1 MQIPAVRFIK
11 AGWDAVLEMSQVQR
25 DDELRELSAGPGD
38 FEFAVGAETANS
50 SLGARLGLFT
60 GYLLGLET
68 ARAVLASSD
77 LLRSKG
83 IDAREL
89 L

>member
-1 MQIPAVRFIK
+1 MQIPAIRFIK
-11 AGWDAVLEMSQVQR
+11 AGWDSVLEMPQAQR
-25 DDELRELSAGPGD
+25 DDELRELNADPGD
-38 FEFAVGAETANS
+38 FEFAVETATTNS
-50 SLGARLGLFT
+50 ILGARLGLFT